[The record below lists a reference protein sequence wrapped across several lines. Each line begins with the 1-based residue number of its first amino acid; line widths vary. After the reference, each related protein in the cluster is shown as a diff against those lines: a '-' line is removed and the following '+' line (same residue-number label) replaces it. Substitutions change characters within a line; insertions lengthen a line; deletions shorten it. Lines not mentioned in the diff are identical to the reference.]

1 MTFSIFYNL
10 SFEKKKNPPSHFF
23 KVKTK
28 SFTLQKPGSQW
39 TDDSTTQPQMF
50 INRKKNK
57 K

>member
-39 TDDSTTQPQMF
+39 TDESTTQPQMF